1 MFKNHKKLWI
11 IVLIVVVLGVGGALS
26 QQNKDKDKKPITD
39 AQGQVEAGNT
49 NSNTNTTQAAGGAGT
64 AAAKPAKVKETITEQ
79 VLFDVDGVKVTAK
92 EYVEDTIWGDGI
104 KLLVENNSDK
114 DWTVGCE
121 ALIINNYMISDLFSC
136 SVAAGKKAND
146 TLHLSS
152 SDLEASGI
160 DTVGQIEV
168 YFYLSNPSTYR
179 IEKRLDSVTI
189 KTSEYAN
196 MDTTP
201 NDTGKELLNK
211 DGVRI
216 VGKYVDENS
225 FWGAGILLYVENKS
239 GKKISV
245 HCDDL
250 SINGF
255 MITGY
260 FSCTVYDQ
268 KMAIDD
274 ITLLSSELKENG
286 ITSVDE
292 VELKFRVT
300 DAETYK
306 TMFETD
312 PIRFSTK

>member
-49 NSNTNTTQAAGGAGT
+49 NSTQAQGGAET
-64 AAAKPAKVKETITEQ
+64 AATKPAKVKESITEQ

-92 EYVEDTIWGDGI
+92 EYVEDKIWGDSI

-114 DWTVGCE
+114 DWTVGCD
-121 ALIINNYMISDLFSC
+121 ALIVNNYMISDLFSC
-136 SVAAGKKAND
+136 TVAAGKKAND

-152 SDLEASGI
+152 SDLEAAGI

-168 YFYLSNPSTYR
+168 YFYLSNPSTYK
-179 IEKRLDSVTI
+179 IEKRLDLVTI

-201 NDTGKELLNK
+201 NDAGKELLNK

-225 FWGAGILLYVENKS
+225 FWGASILLFIENKT
-239 GKKISV
+239 GKKIVV

-255 MITGY
+255 MVTGY
-260 FSCTVYDQ
+260 FSSTLYDQ
-268 KMAIDD
+268 KMAIDN
-274 ITLLSSELKENG
+274 ITLLSTQLKENN

-292 VELKFRVT
+292 VELKFRVS

-306 TMFETD
+306 TLFETD
-312 PIRFSTK
+312 PIKFSTK

>member
-92 EYVEDTIWGDGI
+92 EYIDDSIWGEGI

-114 DWTVGCE
+114 DMRVGCN
-121 ALIINNYMISDLFSC
+121 ALIVNNYMISDLFSC
-136 SVAAGKKAND
+136 TVAAGKKAND
-146 TLHLSS
+146 NLYLSS
-152 SDLEASGI
+152 SDLKAAGI
-160 DTVGQIEV
+160 DTVGQIEI
-168 YFYLSNPSTYR
+168 YFYLSEASTYVNS
-179 IEKRLDSVTI
+179 KNLDVVTV
-189 KTSEYAN
+189 KTSEFAN

-201 NDTGKELLNK
+201 NDAGKELLNQ

-216 VGKYVDENS
+216 VGKFVDENS
-225 FWGAGILLYVENKS
+225 FWGASILLFIENKT
-239 GKKISV
+239 GNKIVV

-255 MITGY
+255 MVTGY
-260 FSCTVYDQ
+260 FSSTLYDQ
-268 KMAIDD
+268 KMAIDN
-274 ITLLSSELKENG
+274 ITLLSTQLEENG

-292 VELKFRVT
+292 VELKFEIS

-306 TMFETD
+306 TIFKTD
-312 PIRFSTK
+312 PIKFSTK